1 MENKNLAQRVKDLR
15 NRKGF
20 SQEILAEE
28 AGLSLRTIQRIES
41 NETNPTGETLKRLSN
56 ALEITPDDLMDWTIQ
71 EDIAFL
77 KILHLSSLTF
87 LFFPLFGVL
96 IPYFMWNS
104 KKNKIKGI
112 NALGTAI
119 LNFQLTWNL
128 ILFLGVISIT
138 TYILFFSKNPA
149 IALIFVSS
157 LRFMSYMYTL
167 NFLLIVFNSTRISNN
182 KPVWYKISV
191 KFLKE

>member
-1 MENKNLAQRVKDLR
+1 MKNTETSVKIKEIR
-15 NRKGF
+15 NRLGF
-20 SQEILAEE
+20 SQEELAEKS
-28 AGLSLRTIQRIES
+28 GLSLRTIQRIE
-41 NETNPTGETLKRLSN
+41 NGETKPLGDSLKKISN
-56 ALEITPDDLMDWTIQ
+56 ALNVTPDELIDWAIQ
-71 EDIAFL
+71 EDNVFL

-112 NALGTAI
+112 NTLGAAI

-128 ILFLGVISIT
+128 ILFLGIILIAV
-138 TYILFFSKNPA
+138 YIIFFSKNPA

-157 LRFMSYMYTL
+157 LRFMSYMYTI
-167 NFLLIVFNSTRISNN
+167 NFLLIIFNSIRISNN
-182 KPVWYKISV
+182 KPVWYNTSV
-191 KFLKE
+191 KFLKV